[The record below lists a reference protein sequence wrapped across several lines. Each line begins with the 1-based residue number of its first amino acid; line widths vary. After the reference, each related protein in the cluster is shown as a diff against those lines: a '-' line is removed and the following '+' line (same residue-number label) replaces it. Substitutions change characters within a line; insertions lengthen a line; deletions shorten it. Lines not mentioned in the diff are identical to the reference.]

1 MLSHYHHQ
9 TLGEDTLATVVVRM
23 EEKILMFQEERG
35 GVLLRPLNQEYLH
48 WLWQVEQA
56 QTIRPVVAPLLVVS
70 HLTCVF

>member
-1 MLSHYHHQ
+1 MLAAAEGKSV
-9 TLGEDTLATVVVRM
+9 E
-23 EEKILMFQEERG
+23 ILEFRAKKAN
-35 GVLLRPLNQEYLH
+35 VFLRPSNQVGLR